1 MKRAALGWKTHS
13 GWAALVVIAAEGD
26 EIEVLDRRRI
36 ELVGPN
42 DPRTAKA
49 PYHAAEALGESA
61 ARELVT
67 GAIAFAAQSAQ
78 REMRAALERA
88 RAAKLAVE
96 TCAVLAGTP
105 MPAWTIEE
113 IRAVHFR
120 MHKAEGLMWSD
131 AILAAATACGLA
143 SVAVPEKTLAA
154 QPKRAA
160 ERIARLGKTL
170 GPPWGADQKQA
181 AHAAWLA
188 LRGIVAPI
196 RT

>member
-131 AILAAATACGLA
+131 AILAAATAC
-143 SVAVPEKTLAA
+143 A